1 MPSLSDKVWAGDI
14 DAFRGVRLNAKAMM
28 SYDPLG
34 AHALLLSTYIS
45 FFGKQSFFGKIK
57 YLVFM
62 LHHALILLRHRTR
75 LDHKQLDILI
85 NFLIK
90 IQGVTFFPGVIVA
103 LLSRLTTIIEA
114 NPEVKPHQ
122 KALAYVLEAE
132 VAYVQYF
139 AANPASPKRRA
150 FEHQMRKSLSAALDL
165 EQDIQQETDRLLAL
179 RQLVRIYKKT
189 GEICYKIGDSILG
202 AKYLNQALV
211 LAEGEANTQDQAEKI
226 RALIKAQ
233 E

>member
-1 MPSLSDKVWAGDI
+1 MPSLSDRIWAGDM

-132 VAYVQYF
+132 VIYARYF
-139 AANPASPKRRA
+139 VTTFSGANWIQKTL
-150 FEHQMRKSLSAALDL
+150 KAALDL
-165 EQDIQQETDRLLAL
+165 ESAIQKEEDRLFAL
-179 RQLVRIYKKT
+179 RQLVRVYRKT
-189 GEICYKIGDSILG
+189 GELCCKMGDSILG
-202 AKYLNQALV
+202 MRYLNQALV

-226 RALIKAQ
+226 RALLKAQ